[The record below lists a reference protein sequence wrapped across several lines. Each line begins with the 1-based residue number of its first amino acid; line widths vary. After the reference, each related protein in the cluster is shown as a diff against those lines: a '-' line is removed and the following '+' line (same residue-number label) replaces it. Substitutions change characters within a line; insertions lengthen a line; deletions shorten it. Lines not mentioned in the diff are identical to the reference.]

1 MDISRRTLG
10 LGAALLATAAPW
22 AAARP
27 AAAQG
32 AGAATTDPRLAP
44 RGIGSA
50 DARVVVTEFF
60 SLTCGHCATFH
71 NNVWPQVKREL
82 VDTGRVR
89 MVWRDFPLDGV
100 ALLAAAVAR
109 SLPADRYDAF
119 LTTLFQ
125 TQDRWAFAQGRQ
137 AEELARLAS
146 LAGMDR
152 ERFNAIANDQDFLR
166 GILAQRLEAEQRY
179 QIRATPSFLFNARL
193 HTGGLSFAEFERQVR
208 DAPRT

>member
-27 AAAQG
+27 AAAQ
-32 AGAATTDPRLAP
+32 GAATTDPRLAP